1 MAIKKPTSTDP
12 LSKKIKCEC
21 GAKNCKMGL
30 TIGKYPGDKIKLQIF
45 DKEGV
50 KTMIINKK
58 KLLRLLK

>member
-1 MAIKKPTSTDP
+1 MKTPKPTDP
-12 LSKKIKCEC
+12 INKKIPCEC
-21 GAKNCKMGL
+21 GAEKCKMGL

-50 KTMIINKK
+50 KSIVILKK